1 MSYEPAPE
9 PSPSPWFRAGKVA
22 ATIGAVVLAA
32 VAVVG
37 GGSYLGRLVGSGLG
51 SEDDPS
57 GPVSV
62 VPGQDVTVEIPS
74 GSTAEDI
81 AAILAAQGVVRSALE
96 FEVAVRNNEAAAR
109 LQAGTYGMQTL
120 MDPAEVVAML
130 VVGPV
135 ADVYRITVIEGLRVN
150 EILTRLAEGSGLPY
164 ADFEAALLGG
174 DVETSLREIP
184 DDPVLADWEGLL
196 FPDTYEFSRSAE
208 PADILQRLAS
218 TMEQRVGSI
227 DWSFV
232 EGQGMTVYQ
241 GLIIASLIET
251 EVLLDEE
258 RPSVSSV
265 IHNRLGLGM
274 KLDIDATVL
283 YALGTR
289 DAALFDREV
298 DSPYNTYLINGLP
311 PTPIASPS
319 RASLEA
325 AAAPAQTDFLYYVLS
340 DLEGH
345 HAFAATLEEHNAN
358 VARAREDGVLP

>member
-1 MSYEPAPE
+1 
-9 PSPSPWFRAGKVA
+9 
-22 ATIGAVVLAA
+22 
-32 VAVVG
+32 
-37 GGSYLGRLVGSGLG
+37 
-51 SEDDPS
+51 
-57 GPVSV
+57 
-62 VPGQDVTVEIPS
+62 VTVEIPS

-109 LQAGTYGMQTL
+109 LQAGTYAFQTL
-120 MDPAEVVAML
+120 MDPAEVVAVL

-135 ADVYRITVIEGLRVN
+135 ADVYRVTVIEGLRVT
-150 EILTRLAEGSGLPY
+150 EILTQLAEASGQPY
-164 ADFEAALLGG
+164 SAFEAALIGG
-174 DVETSLREIP
+174 EVDTSLRQMP
-184 DDPVLADWEGLL
+184 ADPVLSDWEGLL
-196 FPDTYEFSRSAE
+196 FPDTYEFARSAE

-227 DWSFV
+227 DWTRV
-232 EGQGMTVYQ
+232 EAAGMSTYD

-258 RPSVSSV
+258 RPTVSSV

-289 DAALFDREV
+289 DPALFNRDV

-311 PTPIASPS
+311 PTPIASPG

-325 AAAPAQTDFLYYVLS
+325 AAAPAESDFLFYVLS

-358 VARAREDGVLP
+358 VAKAREDGVLP